1 MRGDFGGS
9 DVHEA
14 RGCLWYRLAV
24 ALVLAPLNAVVRH
37 DWRRADR
44 LPRAGG
50 VIVAANHIS
59 NADPLVLGWFVHRN
73 GRQARFLAKEEV
85 FRLPVLGPLFRRAGQ
100 IPVRRGR
107 VEAFAALAE
116 ARRVLTDGGCIVIYP
131 EGTITKDP
139 DGWPMVARTGLARL
153 ALETGVSVVPVG
165 QWGAQDLR
173 RLLRWSPPV
182 VRVSVGEPVDLTPF
196 RGRPLTGTLLREATE
211 SVMDAVLEQVVAVRG
226 GTPPPLPFDPGATA
240 TSPPEPQSRPAQ
252 TRPGAHRRPA

>member
-1 MRGDFGGS
+1 
-9 DVHEA
+9 
-14 RGCLWYRLAV
+14 
-24 ALVLAPLNAVVRH
+24 VVRH
-37 DWRRADR
+37 DWRHADR

-59 NADPLVLGWFVHRN
+59 NADPLVLGWFVHRS

-116 ARRVLTDGGCIVIYP
+116 AREVLAEGGCVVIYP

-153 ALETGVSVVPVG
+153 ALETGVPVVPVG
-165 QWGAQDLR
+165 QWGARDLR
-173 RLLRWSPPV
+173 RILRWSPPV

-196 RGRPLTGTLLREATE
+196 RGRSLTGTLLREATE
-211 SVMDAVLEQVVAVRG
+211 AVMDAVLEQVVAVRG
-226 GTPPPLPFDPGATA
+226 GTPPSLPFDPQAD
-240 TSPPEPQSRPAQ
+240 PAQ
-252 TRPGAHRRPA
+252 TRSTPPGPAQPRPAEHRRPA